1 MNDPYVHVTEISDD
15 SVRVKKN
22 ASNAAETPPYARAS
36 NSSDSKR
43 QAFAVNIADDI
54 GISAILIRRSDIRQ
68 TPPGLDRPTNP
79 PGQTF
84 VVDEKPRKRR
94 IVEFALLIPV
104 LLPLALF
111 LSLWLKP
118 RV

>member
-1 MNDPYVHVTEISDD
+1 MNDPYVRVTEISDD

-22 ASNAAETPPYARAS
+22 ASNVAETPPYVRAS
-36 NSSDSKR
+36 NSSDSER
-43 QAFAVNIADDI
+43 QAFAVNIVDGI
-54 GISAILIRRSDIRQ
+54 GISAILIRRSDVRQ

-84 VVDEKPRKRR
+84 LVDEKPRKRR
-94 IVEFALLIPV
+94 IVEMALLTPV
-104 LLPLALF
+104 LLALAFF
-111 LSLWLKP
+111 LSVWLKP